1 VCGDDPTI
9 TATTATTNITTA
21 AATNNN
27 IIPFMSVNV
36 PSQQLES
43 QLQERHIAQTY
54 VIKDNKQG
62 THETCS

>member
-1 VCGDDPTI
+1 MCSDDPTI
-9 TATTATTNITTA
+9 TATTVTTTTT

-27 IIPFMSVNV
+27 IIPFMSINV
-36 PSQQLES
+36 PSQQLEG

-54 VIKDNKQG
+54 IIKDNKQG